1 MNREFDILIAGGG
14 MVGLAVALTLLQGDA
29 SGQCKITVVDAG
41 KRPAFSPGQEVSLRV
56 SAIASGTASQLASL
70 GAWDSIAE
78 ARVCPY
84 RDMKVWDATG
94 SVEGPETLR
103 FDAADFAVP
112 QLGFIVENI
121 LIQDALLSLLDAAN
135 VSINF
140 ETRIR
145 SVQKCGNRYVVEYGN
160 GETMTPEL
168 LIGADGASSFVRNSA
183 GITVRSWQFPQTAF
197 VTHLQPELSHRNT
210 AWQRFL
216 ANGPVALL
224 PLRDGRVSTVWTTT
238 PEQAKELSNATDD
251 QMASLLTEATDSV
264 LGNLSAAGP
273 RGSFPLKSQHAD
285 RYVLDGLALVGDAA
299 HAVHPL
305 AGQGANLGL
314 ADARVLAAVIA
325 EALAAGE
332 HPGDL
337 PILRRYERARKVANK
352 SMLHFINGLNRLFS
366 NESTPL
372 ARLRGAGMALF
383 NKSGPIRDYAV
394 QVALGIRG

>member
-14 MVGLAVALTLLQGDA
+14 MVGLAVALALLQGDA
-29 SGQCKITVVDAG
+29 SEQCKITMVDAG

-238 PEQAKELSNATDD
+238 PEQAEELSNATDD

-366 NESTPL
+366 NQSTPL

-383 NKSGPIRDYAV
+383 NKSGPIREYAV

>member
-14 MVGLAVALTLLQGDA
+14 MVGLTIALSLLQGDA
-29 SGQCKITVVDAG
+29 NDQLRITVVDAG
-41 KRPAFSPGQEVSLRV
+41 KKPSFSPGQEVSLRV
-56 SAIASGTASQLASL
+56 SAIASGTASLLARL

-78 ARVCPY
+78 MRVCPY
-84 RDMKVWDATG
+84 RDMKVWDAMG

-112 QLGFIVENI
+112 QLGFIVENV
-121 LIQDALLSLLDAAN
+121 LIQDALLSLFDAAN

-140 ETRIR
+140 ETPIR
-145 SVQKCGNRYVVEYGN
+145 SVQKCGDRYVVEYGS
-160 GETMTPEL
+160 GETMSPEL
-168 LIGADGASSFVRNSA
+168 LIGADGAASFVRNSA

-197 VTHLQPELSHRNT
+197 VTHLQPELNHRNT

-224 PLRDGRVSTVWTTT
+224 PLHDGRVSTVWTTT
-238 PEQAKELSNATDD
+238 PEHAEVLSNATDD
-251 QMASLLTEATDSV
+251 QMAALLTDATDGV
-264 LGNLSAAGP
+264 LGNLSASGP

-383 NKSGPIRDYAV
+383 NRSGPIKEYAV
-394 QVALGIRG
+394 QVALGIR

>member
-14 MVGLAVALTLLQGDA
+14 MVGLAVALALLQGDA
-29 SGQCKITVVDAG
+29 SEQCKITVVDAG

>member
-14 MVGLAVALTLLQGDA
+14 MVGLAVALALLQGDA
-29 SGQCKITVVDAG
+29 SDQCKITVVDAG

-238 PEQAKELSNATDD
+238 PEQAKELLNATDD

>member
-1 MNREFDILIAGGG
+1 MNRQFDILIAGGG
-14 MVGLAVALTLLQGDA
+14 MVGLTIALMLSQGDTND
-29 SGQCKITVVDAG
+29 QIRITLVDAG
-41 KRPAFSPGQEVSLRV
+41 KRPLFSPGQDASLRV
-56 SAIASGTASQLASL
+56 SAIASGTASLLAGL
-70 GAWDSIAE
+70 GAWDSIAGTR
-78 ARVCPY
+78 ACPY
-84 RDMKVWDATG
+84 FDMRVWDAMG

-103 FDAADFAVP
+103 FEAAEFAVP

-121 LIQDALLSLLDAAN
+121 LIQNALLSLLDATN

-140 ETRIR
+140 ESSIR
-145 SVQKCGNRYVVEYGN
+145 SVRKCGDRYVVEYGD

-168 LIGADGASSFVRNSA
+168 LIAADGVSSFVRNSA
-183 GITVRSWQFPQTAF
+183 GITVKSWKYPQTAF
-197 VTHLQPELSHRNT
+197 VTHLQPEASHRNI

-224 PLRDGRVSTVWTTT
+224 PLSDGRVSTVWTTT
-238 PEQAKELSNATDD
+238 PEQAEELSTMPED
-251 QMASLLTEATDSV
+251 QMAALLTDATDSV
-264 LGNLSAAGP
+264 LGKLSASGP

-305 AGQGANLGL
+305 AGQGVNLGL
-314 ADARVLAAVIA
+314 ADARVLADVIA
-325 EALAAGE
+325 GAFAGGE

-383 NKSGPIRDYAV
+383 NKSGPIREYAV
-394 QVALGIRG
+394 QVALGIK

>member
-14 MVGLAVALTLLQGDA
+14 MVGLTVALALLQGDA
-29 SGQCKITVVDAG
+29 NDQLRITVVDAG
-41 KRPAFSPGQEVSLRV
+41 KRPSFSPGQDVSLRV
-56 SAIASGTASQLASL
+56 SAIASGTASLLARL

-78 ARVCPY
+78 TRVCPY
-84 RDMKVWDATG
+84 RDMKVWDASG

-121 LIQDALLSLLDAAN
+121 LIQDALLSLLGAAN

-140 ETRIR
+140 ETPIR
-145 SVQKCGNRYVVEYGN
+145 SVQKCAERYVVEYGN
-160 GETMTPEL
+160 GETMAPEL
-168 LIGADGASSFVRNSA
+168 LIGADGAASFVRNSA

-197 VTHLQPELSHRNT
+197 VTHLQPESSHRNT

-238 PEQAKELSNATDD
+238 PQQAEELSNVAED
-251 QMASLLTEATDSV
+251 QMAALLTDATDGV
-264 LGNLSAAGP
+264 LGNLSASGP

-383 NKSGPIRDYAV
+383 NRSGPIKEYAV
-394 QVALGIRG
+394 QVALGIR

>member
-14 MVGLAVALTLLQGDA
+14 MVGLAVALALLQGDA
-29 SGQCKITVVDAG
+29 SDQCKITVVDAG

-238 PEQAKELSNATDD
+238 PEQAKELLNATDD

-314 ADARVLAAVIA
+314 ADAGVLAAVIA

>member
-1 MNREFDILIAGGG
+1 MNRQFDILIAGGG
-14 MVGLAVALTLLQGDA
+14 MVGLTIALMLSQGGTNDQLRITL
-29 SGQCKITVVDAG
+29 VDAG
-41 KRPAFSPGQEVSLRV
+41 KRPSFSPGQDVSLRV
-56 SAIASGTASQLASL
+56 SAIASGTASLLAGL
-70 GAWDSIAE
+70 GAWDSIAGTR
-78 ARVCPY
+78 ACPY
-84 RDMKVWDATG
+84 RDMRVWDAMG

-103 FDAADFAVP
+103 FEAAEFAVP

-121 LIQDALLSLLDAAN
+121 LIQDALLSLLDSTN

-140 ETRIR
+140 ESSIR
-145 SVQKCGNRYVVEYGN
+145 SVRKCGDRHVVEYGN

-168 LIGADGASSFVRNSA
+168 LIAADGASSFVRNSA
-183 GITVRSWQFPQTAF
+183 GITIRSWKYPQTAF
-197 VTHLQPELSHRNT
+197 VTHLQPEASHRNI

-224 PLRDGRVSTVWTTT
+224 PLCDGRVSTVWTTT
-238 PEQAKELSNATDD
+238 PEQAEELSNMPED
-251 QMASLLTEATDSV
+251 QMAALLIDATDSV
-264 LGNLSAAGP
+264 LGKLSASGP
-273 RGSFPLKSQHAD
+273 CGSFPLKSQHAD

-305 AGQGANLGL
+305 AGQGVNLGL
-314 ADARVLAAVIA
+314 ADARVLADVISR
-325 EALAAGE
+325 ALAAGE

-352 SMLHFINGLNRLFS
+352 SMLHFIHGLNRLFS

-383 NKSGPIRDYAV
+383 NKSGPIREYAV
-394 QVALGIRG
+394 QVALGIK

>member
-1 MNREFDILIAGGG
+1 MNCEFDILIAGGG
-14 MVGLAVALTLLQGDA
+14 MVGLAVALALLQGDA
-29 SGQCKITVVDAG
+29 SDQCKITVVDAG

-238 PEQAKELSNATDD
+238 PEQAKELLNATDD

>member
-14 MVGLAVALTLLQGDA
+14 MVGLAVALALLQGDA
-29 SGQCKITVVDAG
+29 SEQCKITMVDAG

-145 SVQKCGNRYVVEYGN
+145 SVQKCGNRYVVEFGN

-238 PEQAKELSNATDD
+238 PEQAEELLNATDD

-383 NKSGPIRDYAV
+383 NKSGPIREYAV

>member
-14 MVGLAVALTLLQGDA
+14 MVGLAVALALLQGDA
-29 SGQCKITVVDAG
+29 SDQCKITVVDAG

-238 PEQAKELSNATDD
+238 PEQAEELSNATDD

>member
-14 MVGLAVALTLLQGDA
+14 MVGLTIALSLLQGDA
-29 SGQCKITVVDAG
+29 NDQLRITVVDAG
-41 KRPAFSPGQEVSLRV
+41 KKPSFSPGQEVSLRV
-56 SAIASGTASQLASL
+56 SAIASGTASLLARL

-78 ARVCPY
+78 MRVCPY
-84 RDMKVWDATG
+84 RDMKVWDAMG

-112 QLGFIVENI
+112 QLGFIVENV
-121 LIQDALLSLLDAAN
+121 LIQDALLSLFDAAN

-140 ETRIR
+140 ETPIR
-145 SVQKCGNRYVVEYGN
+145 SVQKCGDRYVVEYGS
-160 GETMTPEL
+160 GETMSPEL
-168 LIGADGASSFVRNSA
+168 LIGADGAASFVRNSA

-197 VTHLQPELSHRNT
+197 VTHLQPELNHRNT

-224 PLRDGRVSTVWTTT
+224 PLHDGRVSTVWTTT
-238 PEQAKELSNATDD
+238 PQQAEVLSNATDD
-251 QMASLLTEATDSV
+251 QMAALLTDATDGV
-264 LGNLSAAGP
+264 LGNLSASGP

-383 NKSGPIRDYAV
+383 NRSGPIKEYAV
-394 QVALGIRG
+394 QVALGIR

>member
-1 MNREFDILIAGGG
+1 MNRQFDILIAGGG
-14 MVGLAVALTLLQGDA
+14 MVGLTIALMLSQGGTNDQLRITL
-29 SGQCKITVVDAG
+29 VDAG
-41 KRPAFSPGQEVSLRV
+41 KRPSFSPGQDVSLRV
-56 SAIASGTASQLASL
+56 SAIASGTASLLAGL
-70 GAWDSIAE
+70 GAWDSIAGTR
-78 ARVCPY
+78 ACPY
-84 RDMKVWDATG
+84 RDMRVWDAMG

-103 FDAADFAVP
+103 FEAAEFAVP
-112 QLGFIVENI
+112 QLGFIVEDI
-121 LIQDALLSLLDAAN
+121 LMQDALLSLLDSTN

-140 ETRIR
+140 ESSIR
-145 SVQKCGNRYVVEYGN
+145 SVRKCGDRYVVEYGN

-168 LIGADGASSFVRNSA
+168 LIAADGASSFVRNSA
-183 GITVRSWQFPQTAF
+183 GITVRSWKYPQTAF
-197 VTHLQPELSHRNT
+197 VTHLQPEASHRNI

-224 PLRDGRVSTVWTTT
+224 PLCDGRVSTVWTTT
-238 PEQAKELSNATDD
+238 PEQAEELSAMPED
-251 QMASLLTEATDSV
+251 QMAALLTEATDSV
-264 LGNLSAAGP
+264 LGKLSASGP
-273 RGSFPLKSQHAD
+273 CGSFPLKSQHAD

-305 AGQGANLGL
+305 AGQGVNLGL
-314 ADARVLAAVIA
+314 ADARVLADVIA
-325 EALAAGE
+325 EALAGGE

-383 NKSGPIRDYAV
+383 NKSGPIREYAV
-394 QVALGIRG
+394 QVALGIK

>member
-14 MVGLAVALTLLQGDA
+14 MVGLAVALSLLQGDA
-29 SGQCKITVVDAG
+29 NDQLRITVVDAG
-41 KRPAFSPGQEVSLRV
+41 KKPLFSPGQEVSLRV
-56 SAIASGTASQLASL
+56 SAIASGTASLLARL

-78 ARVCPY
+78 MRVCPY
-84 RDMKVWDATG
+84 RDMKVWDAMG

-112 QLGFIVENI
+112 QLGFIVENV
-121 LIQDALLSLLDAAN
+121 LIQDALLSLFDAAN

-140 ETRIR
+140 ETPIR
-145 SVQKCGNRYVVEYGN
+145 SVQKCGDRYVVEYGS
-160 GETMTPEL
+160 GETMSPEL
-168 LIGADGASSFVRNSA
+168 LIGADGAASFVRNSA

-197 VTHLQPELSHRNT
+197 VTHLQPELNHRNT

-224 PLRDGRVSTVWTTT
+224 PLHDGRVSTVWTTT
-238 PEQAKELSNATDD
+238 PEHAEVLSNATDD
-251 QMASLLTEATDSV
+251 QMAALLTDATDGV
-264 LGNLSAAGP
+264 LGNLSASGP

-383 NKSGPIRDYAV
+383 NRSGPIKEYAV
-394 QVALGIRG
+394 QVALGIR

>member
-14 MVGLAVALTLLQGDA
+14 MVGLAVALALLQGDA
-29 SGQCKITVVDAG
+29 SDQCKITVVDAG

-140 ETRIR
+140 ETPIR

-160 GETMTPEL
+160 GETMKPEL

-183 GITVRSWQFPQTAF
+183 GITVRSWQFPQTAL

-238 PEQAKELSNATDD
+238 PEQAEELLNATDD

>member
-1 MNREFDILIAGGG
+1 M
-14 MVGLAVALTLLQGDA
+14 
-29 SGQCKITVVDAG
+29 VDAG
-41 KRPAFSPGQEVSLRV
+41 KKPSFSPGQEVSLRV
-56 SAIASGTASQLASL
+56 SAIASGTASLLARL

-78 ARVCPY
+78 MRVCPY
-84 RDMKVWDATG
+84 RDMKVWDAMG

-103 FDAADFAVP
+103 FDAADFAMP
-112 QLGFIVENI
+112 QLGFIVENV
-121 LIQDALLSLLDAAN
+121 LIQDALLSLFDAAN

-140 ETRIR
+140 ETPIR
-145 SVQKCGNRYVVEYGN
+145 SVQKCGDRYVVEYGS
-160 GETMTPEL
+160 GETMSPEL
-168 LIGADGASSFVRNSA
+168 LIGADGAASFVRNSA

-197 VTHLQPELSHRNT
+197 VTHLQPELNHRNT

-224 PLRDGRVSTVWTTT
+224 PLHDGRVSTVWTTT
-238 PEQAKELSNATDD
+238 PEHAEVLSNATDD
-251 QMASLLTEATDSV
+251 QMAALLTDATDGV
-264 LGNLSAAGP
+264 LGNLSASGP

-314 ADARVLAAVIA
+314 ADARVLADAIA
-325 EALAAGE
+325 GALAAGE
-332 HPGDL
+332 YPGDL

-383 NKSGPIRDYAV
+383 NKSGPIREYAV
-394 QVALGIRG
+394 QVALGIK

>member
-14 MVGLAVALTLLQGDA
+14 MVGLAVALALLQGDA
-29 SGQCKITVVDAG
+29 SDQCKITVVDAG

-285 RYVLDGLALVGDAA
+285 CYVLDGLALVGDAA

-314 ADARVLAAVIA
+314 ADAGVLAAVIA

>member
-14 MVGLAVALTLLQGDA
+14 MVGLAVALALLQGDA
-29 SGQCKITVVDAG
+29 SDQCKITVVDAG

-314 ADARVLAAVIA
+314 ADAGVLAAVIA